1 LSLIIRDDIVRSI
14 SALSPLGPGLDVIT
28 LPSGERYI
36 RSIPKELN
44 PDQATVLE
52 IAGISGYVSVGILK
66 LNLRWEDERSRSV
79 LEDLV
84 SEGMVWVD
92 DAAGERKYWIPQGIS
107 DI

>member
-1 LSLIIRDDIVRSI
+1 
-14 SALSPLGPGLDVIT
+14 LGPGLSVVT

-52 IAGISGYVSVGILK
+52 IAGIAGFVSVGLLK
-66 LNLRWEDERSRSV
+66 MNLGWEDERSRSV
-79 LEDLV
+79 LEELV

-92 DAAGERKYWIPQGIS
+92 DASEEREYWIPRGIS
-107 DI
+107 EI